1 MYRNDPSELPPF
13 ANEMAIWPRGL
24 FGTTRSKH
32 AVDLR
37 RNGRRSSGEKVKSK
51 IRTMI
56 HAVAAGRRHDI
67 EKC

>member
-32 AVDLR
+32 AVRDEDDHR
-37 RNGRRSSGEKVKSK
+37 VEKVKSK